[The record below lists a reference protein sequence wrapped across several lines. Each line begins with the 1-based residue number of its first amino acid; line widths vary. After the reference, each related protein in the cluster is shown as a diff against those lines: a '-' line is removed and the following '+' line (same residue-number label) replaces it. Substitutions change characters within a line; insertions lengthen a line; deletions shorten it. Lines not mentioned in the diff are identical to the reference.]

1 MGQACAV
8 YPSDEVKTKLQS
20 NETRNVTDLVASGR
34 LMASIVDIHEKHR
47 IVPQM
52 PLLLLIGWANNEIDD
67 IIESDDDSEKR
78 LADAV
83 MNLVYASIDETLS
96 GNRYES
102 VCIARHEFMR
112 YVYKEI
118 MDGVLRTTRATF
130 IKADWRNATL
140 LDIYSPVSHS
150 KR

>member
-20 NETRNVTDLVASGR
+20 NETRNVYDLVASGR
-34 LMASIVDIHEKHR
+34 LLASIVDIHEKHGL
-47 IVPQM
+47 VPRM
-52 PLLLLIGWANNEIDD
+52 PLLLLIGWANNEMDD

-83 MNLVYASIDETLS
+83 MNLVYASIDETWS

-102 VCIARHEFMR
+102 VCIARHELMR

-118 MDGVLRTTRATF
+118 MDDVLRTTRATF